1 MTYHKVG
8 SSDVA
13 GVTRT
18 CGNLKILYT
27 FIPQF
32 SAFEIVL
39 AFSRENAQQMCSSKL
54 FKCSSPQQECW
65 CVFI

>member
-1 MTYHKVG
+1 MTYQKVG

-13 GVTRT
+13 GVTRA
-18 CGNLKILYT
+18 CSNLQILYT

-39 AFSRENAQQMCSSKL
+39 AFARENAQQMCSS
-54 FKCSSPQQECW
+54 
-65 CVFI
+65 